1 MRHTTPERRERTDR
15 RLRVWWAVVY
25 GSFNPRRRAPAR
37 RLSQSR
43 YHPVDW
49 HSSHL
54 LAVAISILL
63 LSVVDAF
70 LTLLLLQGGA
80 EEVNPI
86 MALFVYRSVAVF
98 AELKMGLTSL
108 GVVFMVF
115 MARYRFMSRWPVGW
129 VLYGVLIGYVS
140 LIGYEIHLLKSSL
153 ELPNL

>member
-54 LAVAISILL
+54 LAVAVGILL
-63 LSVVDAF
+63 LSVLDAF

-80 EEVNPI
+80 DEVNPV
-86 MALFVYRSVAVF
+86 MALFVYRSVSVF
-98 AELKMGLTSL
+98 AALKMGLTSL